1 MNRHL
6 SPEQFSGWLLGE
18 RQPELEN
25 HVNHCPACQTEAA
38 QLANALAAFRGA
50 VRESSAAR
58 FGSGFQVADRKPGR
72 AWLPVN
78 TVWAGAAVSV
88 LLAIAGVSA
97 LPHARRGIVPE
108 NAITDAVLLSRIET
122 ELSRAVPCPME
133 PLTKLV
139 AWQGSPSES
148 K

>member
-6 SPEQFSGWLLGE
+6 SPEQISGWILGE
-18 RQPELEN
+18 RQSESEN
-25 HVNHCPACQTEAA
+25 HVNKCPACQAEVA
-38 QLANALAAFRGA
+38 QLGNALAAFRGA
-50 VRESSAAR
+50 VRESSDAR
-58 FGSGFQVADRKPGR
+58 FGAGFHMEARKKGR
-72 AWLPVN
+72 AWLSVN
-78 TVWAGAAVSV
+78 ALWAGAAVAA
-88 LLAIAGVSA
+88 LLAIAGVSV
-97 LPHARRGIVPE
+97 LPQARRGSVPE
-108 NAITDAVLLSRIET
+108 SAITDAVLLSRIDT